1 IRRPLRSSDCVV
13 PPTPTPT
20 DVQTTRTSRRD
31 DEMRP
36 VTLERGIAP
45 YAEGSCLVSFGSTR
59 VLCTASVEEGVPGW
73 KRGSGEGWMTAEYA
87 MLPRATRTRTSRERS
102 QVGGRTQEI
111 QRLIGRSVRAMLDDF
126 QFGEFTIKL
135 DCDVLLADGGTR
147 TASITGACVA
157 VSDAFAWLVNTGR
170 LRHTPIKRR
179 VAAVSVGVIGTTPR
193 LDLDYEEDVRAA
205 VDMNVV
211 MSSEGRFVE
220 VQGTGEHG
228 TFDRAELDR
237 LREWAVKG
245 LRERDAAQRRPLELE
260 VPRSNRSLVTGAG
273 AGAGAG
279 A

>member
-1 IRRPLRSSDCVV
+1 VAP
-13 PPTPTPT
+13 
-20 DVQTTRTSRRD
+20 DVQTTRTTRRD

-36 VTLERGIAP
+36 VTLERGVAP

-59 VLCTASVEEGVPGW
+59 VLCTASVEDGVPGW

-87 MLPRATRTRTSRERS
+87 MLPRATRTRNSRERS

-157 VSDAFAWLVNTGR
+157 VSDAFSWLVGTGR

-237 LREWAVKG
+237 LLELAVKG
-245 LRERDAAQRRPLELE
+245 LRELDAAQHRALDLD
-260 VPRSNRSLVTGAG
+260 SLGTGAG
-273 AGAGAG
+273 AEAGRA
-279 A
+279 